1 MAEPRRPPVYVV
13 SVCDGGECTEAL
25 LIDDAETRA
34 RAVHRL
40 AEVAEALRWRGVGG
54 TLVLTEEATG
64 EVVASCPIRPG
75 PTGGGVTP

>member
-13 SVCDGGECTEAL
+13 AVCDDAGCTEVL

-40 AEVAEALRWRGVGG
+40 AEVAEALRWRGARG

-64 EVVASCPIRPG
+64 AVVAARPLRPSPAG
-75 PTGGGVTP
+75 EGGTP